1 MPRDSKVLLV
11 GWDAADWK
19 MIHPLMDRG
28 LMPHVKRLVDGG
40 VMARLATLSP
50 VLSPMLWTSI
60 ATGKRPFKH
69 GVLGFTEP
77 TADGTG
83 VQPVTNLSRKT
94 KAIWNVLG
102 QNGKRCHVV
111 GWWPSHPAEPI
122 NGVMVSNHYQRAPRS
137 TDPNW
142 PMPPGTVHP
151 PEQAETL
158 AALRVHPL
166 ELTPEHVLPF
176 VPLGHKIDQ
185 SKDRR
190 LDMLVRTIADC
201 TSIHACATHLLE
213 HEPWDFAA
221 VYYDAIDHFGHGF
234 MKYHPPRQDFVPET
248 DFEIYH
254 HVVTAAYVYH
264 DMMLGRLIELAGDDT
279 TVILMSDH
287 GFHPDHL
294 RPHAIPIEPAG
305 PAVEHRDFGI
315 LAIRGAGIRQDELVH
330 SANLLDIAPTILT
343 LFGLSV
349 GDDMDGRPLVDAF
362 VEPPQV
368 AHIPSWDAV
377 AGEDGRH
384 PKDRTLD
391 PGESKEVMAQLVAL
405 GYVERPSDDQESAV
419 RETVRE
425 LDYNLAL
432 SYMDAGMHGSAAPIL
447 ATLYR
452 DYPLE
457 FRFGIQLALCLHTLG
472 MTDDMSRLVGDL
484 NGRWR
489 QAAER
494 ARRRLSEI
502 AEIAKERRLRSKK
515 AEDSKAAAPAASDAV
530 AEPAQAALFSPS
542 ERSVIRK
549 LRAIARGNEQALD
562 YLASSVAVSQRRY
575 EAALDHAQKASASE
589 TRTPGFHLR
598 VGNAYLALKQHD
610 AAEGCFARVLQ
621 LDPDN
626 PNAYVGLCRSYL
638 QRRRPKAAL
647 EAATKAVGLKFHFPP
662 AHYFLGIARER
673 TDDITGA
680 IDALER
686 ALSQNPNFAE
696 AHARLAGIYAR
707 HRHDAGKAEEQ
718 RRLAR
723 DIRQER
729 QRVRRTRILHEL
741 RALDDALVDAHLPEL
756 PDLKRTSTTRR
767 PLAAPPARSTDAPA
781 APDTQPFV
789 TVVSGLP
796 RSGTSMMMQML
807 AAGGL
812 PVMADEIRQADENN
826 PRGYFELEKVKTLGA
841 DNGWVEEAR
850 GKVIKVVAPLVPH
863 LPQACAYRMV
873 FMHRDLD
880 EVVASQSSML
890 RRLEREGGRLTESRL
905 KEALA
910 RQVQRVKGLLA
921 AHEVPVLTVDYAEA
935 LERPAEVA
943 SRVAEFL
950 GVELDQAAMRRA
962 IDPALHR
969 ERSARR

>member
-1 MPRDSKVLLV
+1 MSRDNKVLLV

-28 LMPHVKRLVDGG
+28 LMPNVKGLVDGG
-40 VMARLATLSP
+40 VIARLATLSP

-77 TADGTG
+77 TADGTA

-94 KAIWNVLG
+94 KAIWNVLS

-142 PMPPGTVHP
+142 PMAPGTVHP
-151 PEQAETL
+151 PELAETL

-190 LDMLVRTIADC
+190 LDMLLRTIADC
-201 TSIHACATHLLE
+201 TSIHSCATHLLE

-234 MKYHPPRQDFVPET
+234 MKYHPPRRDFIPER
-248 DFEIYH
+248 DFEIYQN
-254 HVVTAAYVYH
+254 VVAAGYVYH
-264 DMMLGRLIELAGDDT
+264 DMMLGRLLELAGDDT

-315 LAIRGAGIRQDELVH
+315 LAIRGPRIRRDELVH
-330 SANLLDIAPTILT
+330 SASLLDIAPTILT
-343 LFGLSV
+343 LFGLPV
-349 GDDMDGRPLVDAF
+349 GDDMDGRALLDAF
-362 VEPPQV
+362 VEPPLV
-368 AHIPSWDAV
+368 ERIPSWDAV
-377 AGEDGRH
+377 EGEDGQH
-384 PKDRTLD
+384 PKDRKLD
-391 PGESKEVMAQLVAL
+391 ASESKEVMEQLVAL
-405 GYVERPSDDQESAV
+405 GYVERPSGDQDKAIKQ
-419 RETVRE
+419 TVCE
-425 LDYNLAL
+425 LDYNLAM

-457 FRFGIQLALCLHTLG
+457 FRFGIQLAMCLHTLG

-484 NGRWR
+484 NRRWR
-489 QAAER
+489 KAAER
-494 ARRRLSEI
+494 ARRRLVGI
-502 AEIAKERRLRSKK
+502 AEVARQRRLERKK
-515 AEDSKAAAPAASDAV
+515 GEDTTAPVPRDLFTQGERAV
-530 AEPAQAALFSPS
+530 
-542 ERSVIRK
+542 VRK
-549 LRAIARGNEQALD
+549 LRAIARGNAQTLD
-562 YLASSVAVSQRRY
+562 YLASSVATSERRFG
-575 EAALDHAQKASASE
+575 AALDLAQKASKSQ
-589 TRTPGFHLR
+589 TRTPGFYLR

-610 AAEGCFARVLQ
+610 QAEECYTRVLD

-638 QRRRPKAAL
+638 QRRRPGAAL
-647 EAATKAVGLKFHFPP
+647 QAATKAIGLKYHFPP
-662 AHYFLGIARER
+662 AHYFLGVARER
-673 TDDITGA
+673 AGDIDGA
-680 IDALER
+680 IEALER

-696 AHARLAGIYAR
+696 AHARLAGIYER
-707 HRHDAGKAEEQ
+707 HRPDAGKAVEQ
-718 RRLAR
+718 RKLAR

-729 QRVRRTRILHEL
+729 QRMRRTRILHEL
-741 RALDDALVDAHLPEL
+741 QALDDALIDESLPEL
-756 PDLKRTSTTRR
+756 PEVKEPAARR
-767 PLAAPPARSTDAPA
+767 SLALPPATPNRKPA
-781 APDTQPFV
+781 ATEGTSFV
-789 TVVSGLP
+789 TIVSGLP

-812 PVMADEIRQADENN
+812 PVMCDDVRPADENN
-826 PRGYFELEKVKTLGA
+826 PRGYFELEKVKALAA
-841 DNGWVEEAR
+841 DNSWVDEAR

-863 LPQACAYRMV
+863 LPQECPYRIV
-873 FMHRDLD
+873 FMRRDFD
-880 EVVASQSSML
+880 EVVASQSNML
-890 RRLEREGGRLTESRL
+890 RRLEREGGKLTESRL
-905 KEALA
+905 KEALQ
-910 RQVQRVKGLLA
+910 RQVQRVRGLLA
-921 AHEVPVLTVDYAEA
+921 AHDVPVLIVDYAAA
-935 LERPAEVA
+935 LDRPAEVA
-943 SRVAEFL
+943 SRVAAFL
-950 GVELDQAAMRRA
+950 GVELDQQAMQRA
-962 IDPALHR
+962 VDPALHR
-969 ERSARR
+969 ERTARR